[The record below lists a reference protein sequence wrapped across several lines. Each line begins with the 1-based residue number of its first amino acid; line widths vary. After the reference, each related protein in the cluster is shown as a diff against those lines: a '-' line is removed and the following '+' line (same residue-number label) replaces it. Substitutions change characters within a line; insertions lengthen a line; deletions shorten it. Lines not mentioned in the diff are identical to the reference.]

1 MEAEAAAAVLEEE
14 EASETEEDLEEEMAE
29 DLREDLQR
37 CIMLYATNAR
47 KNARFHLNHQIASL
61 FTAVI
66 ASGLKKMGVV
76 MAVILTQDLVL
87 AQEAR
92 ADLLSQGYLQNS
104 STRLT
109 QSLTR

>member
-47 KNARFHLNHQIASL
+47 KNARFHSGLQVISQ
-61 FTAVI
+61 FTAAT
-66 ASGLKKMGVV
+66 ASGIKTME
-76 MAVILTQDLVL
+76 
-87 AQEAR
+87 AQEAISAQGVR
-92 ADLLSQGYLQNS
+92 ADLPNQECLQNNS
-104 STRLT
+104 IKLT
-109 QSLTR
+109 QSLTG